1 MRLLIQLYFVTL
13 HDSYIRLDA
22 AAADAASASANME
35 LGNSADLNM
44 DVCSLQAFKKPT
56 DSCTQ

>member
-1 MRLLIQLYFVTL
+1 MTL
-13 HDSYIRLDA
+13 NDSYVRLDA

-44 DVCSLQAFKKPT
+44 DVCSLQACKKLR